1 MQMRGSH
8 LRSTNLYDCPADS
21 WLSFFLLIWRKN
33 IKEIKFA
40 QNLKLTKL
48 TCPSHSSIKA
58 FNVNYLS
65 SVICELCFG
74 FERLLNK

>member
-21 WLSFFLLIWRKN
+21 WLSFFSVNLEKKN

-40 QNLKLTKL
+40 QHFKVDQIDLPLTL
-48 TCPSHSSIKA
+48 FNQSI
-58 FNVNYLS
+58 
-65 SVICELCFG
+65 
-74 FERLLNK
+74 